1 MAEVDYLRP
10 AGLDEALEVMAL
22 SGPAARI
29 LAGGTDLIVNLRERS
44 IACKQV
50 LDIKGIPE
58 MHHLVYDPGRG
69 LTVGGAVTIG
79 ELVIADPVVTHYPI
93 LVEAGKTLANA
104 LVRNRATLVGNL
116 CNASPAA
123 DMAPAALVLGG
134 KVIALSRAGQR
145 SIPLEEFFV
154 GVKMNALR
162 PDEIALRVEIPPAKG
177 RGAYMR
183 RSRIRGHDLSQVGVA
198 GFLTDHGRLSLA
210 LGAVA
215 PVPVLIRDF
224 DPIQCEALRCGDKV
238 LAIVEKVKDRVN
250 PISDQRA
257 SREYRLAMVEHL
269 TRQVL
274 ERLGRGV

>member
-10 AGLDEALEVMAL
+10 AGLDEALEVMAR
-22 SGPAARI
+22 SGPAARVM
-29 LAGGTDLIVNLRERS
+29 AGGTDLIVNLRERS
-44 IACKQV
+44 VACKQV

-58 MHHLVYDPGRG
+58 MHDLLYDPGKG
-69 LTVGGAVTIG
+69 LTVGGAVTIS
-79 ELVIADPVVTHYPI
+79 ELVTAGPVVRNYPI

-116 CNASPAA
+116 CNASPAG
-123 DMAPAALVLGG
+123 DMAPAALVLGA
-134 KVIALSRAGQR
+134 KVIAASRAGQR

-162 PDEIALRVEIPPAKG
+162 PDEIALRVEIPPAAGK
-177 RGAYMR
+177 GAYMR

-198 GFLTDHGRLSLA
+198 GFLTDEGRLSLA

-224 DPIQCEALRCGDKV
+224 DRVQREALWRDAEV
-238 LAIVEKVKDRVN
+238 LAIVEKVKGRVN

-257 SREYRLAMVEHL
+257 SREYRLAMVEYL
-269 TRQVL
+269 TKQVL